1 MSEFNV
7 KKEILQKKIKKVVEK
22 FAGIKKRL

>member
-7 KKEILQKKIKKVVEK
+7 KKEISQKKIKKVVEK